1 MTPPSPLMTPS
12 SSVTDPIRIDDLT
25 LAYGAHRVLDRL
37 SLAVPA
43 SSITALL
50 GGNGAGKS
58 TTLSALLG
66 FTRAQSGTVAVCG
79 IDPAANPDEARRRIA
94 YLPENVALYEH
105 LSAVENVDY
114 LLALSGQGA
123 DQGAGQRADQQP
135 AGRSGHHRNRTAI
148 TDALAAAGL
157 QDRAWD
163 QRLGGFSKGMRQK
176 VAIAVALLRQVPVL
190 LLDEPTSGLD
200 PRATADFNALLVAV
214 RARGTAVLMVTHDL
228 LSAADVADRIAFLE
242 AGRVAHEVTASG
254 PERFDVRA
262 LHARFQAVGAQM
274 SDGQVSDAQENS
286 GQVAA

>member
-1 MTPPSPLMTPS
+1 M
-12 SSVTDPIRIDDLT
+12 TDPILINELT
-25 LAYGAHRVLDRL
+25 LAYGEHRVLDGL

-43 SSITALL
+43 GSITALL

-66 FTRAQSGTVAVCG
+66 FTRAQSGSVAVCG
-79 IDPAANPDEARRRIA
+79 IDPAEHPDGARRSIA

-105 LSAVENVDY
+105 LSAVENSDY
-114 LLALSGQGA
+114 LLALSGERQGR
-123 DQGAGQRADQQP
+123 G
-135 AGRSGHHRNRTAI
+135 AI

-157 QDRAWD
+157 QERAWD
-163 QRLGGFSKGMRQK
+163 ARLGGFSKGMRQK

-200 PRATADFNALLVAV
+200 PRATADFNALLTQV
-214 RARGTAVLMVTHDL
+214 RGRGTAVLMVTHDL

-262 LHARFQAVGAQM
+262 LHARFQLVG
-274 SDGQVSDAQENS
+274 ERL
-286 GQVAA
+286 AA